1 MGDVVVVTGP
11 PGSGKSAVGAALAA
25 QLDPSVLVEAD
36 WFFGRW
42 RRGGIAPWLPEAAP
56 QTGPAGR
63 AALAATVEYARSDA
77 WVVYDGV
84 LHPAAAR
91 ELAALARDAGAV
103 VHRAVLLPPLEVCL
117 ARVAARTG
125 HGFDDPA
132 ATRAMHAA
140 FAAEGDGPGDET
152 LRTTDETPGALAARV
167 RDLLRGGVLRVPA
180 PDRAPAG
187 GARP

>member
-1 MGDVVVVTGP
+1 VGDVVVVTGP
-11 PGSGKSAVGAALAA
+11 PGSGKSAVAAALADL
-25 QLDPSVLVEAD
+25 LDPSVLLEAD

-42 RRGGIAPWLPEAAP
+42 RRGGIDPWLPEAAP
-56 QTGPAGR
+56 QTGLAGR
-63 AALAATVEYARSDA
+63 AALAATVEFARSDA

-84 LHPAAAR
+84 LHTDAAR
-91 ELAALARDAGAV
+91 DLAALAADAGAA
-103 VHRAVLLPPLEVCL
+103 VHRAILLPAPDVCL

-140 FAAEGDGPGDET
+140 FTAEAGTTADDAVLRRADGSPGDV
-152 LRTTDETPGALAARV
+152 AARV
-167 RDLLRGGVLRVPA
+167 RDLLLAGALRVPGPVA
-180 PDRAPAG
+180 AG